1 MIMANPDTTLLL
13 VYVDLIVKKNQQPFA
28 EPIYD
33 ESSGLWIIDET
44 LFPKTY
50 ASLNYTWGLRSYIS
64 AFAFQRHK
72 VLPATS
78 TMRPPMTEA
87 NVLLWVE
94 KAKFIFDNLA
104 NLGRSGAET
113 EIIRRAIVKK
123 LTMSAS
129 QPVRN
134 IQDVFTALIGREIQ
148 FFFHNSRQEYFLDML
163 LCYSTNVYWQ

>member
-1 MIMANPDTTLLL
+1 MTLLTSKNIFDIKPHCIVILDNTNHIFPNSQPKHRMIMANPDTTLLL

-113 EIIRRAIVKK
+113 EIIRRAIVK
-123 LTMSAS
+123 
-129 QPVRN
+129 N
-134 IQDVFTALIGREIQ
+134 
-148 FFFHNSRQEYFLDML
+148 
-163 LCYSTNVYWQ
+163 